1 MQPQALSTAE
11 PIKAAAATA
20 RAVSTHGRTL
30 PQEPTKALVQYSQQ
44 ALASIGTSA
53 WSACFRTKKKGCNSA
68 KTSPECGAC
77 ILGYLPACAQNNQ
90 RIYGLPPYYIR
101 DPLADTDTLAE
112 DLVTDTTAF
121 CHPRYDYAPQYKS
134 IAHANTH
141 LVVLCC
147 TC

>member
-53 WSACFRTKKKGCNSA
+53 WSACFRTKKKAATALKPHPSVAPVYLGTYLLVRRTISASMGC
-68 KTSPECGAC
+68 
-77 ILGYLPACAQNNQ
+77 LP
-90 RIYGLPPYYIR
+90 I
-101 DPLADTDTLAE
+101 T
-112 DLVTDTTAF
+112 
-121 CHPRYDYAPQYKS
+121 
-134 IAHANTH
+134 
-141 LVVLCC
+141 
-147 TC
+147 